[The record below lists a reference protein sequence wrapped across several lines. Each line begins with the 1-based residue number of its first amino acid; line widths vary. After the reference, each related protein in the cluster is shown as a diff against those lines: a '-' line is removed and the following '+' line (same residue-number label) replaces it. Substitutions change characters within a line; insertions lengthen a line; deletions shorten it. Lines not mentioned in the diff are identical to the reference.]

1 MFSVTYILAFIKS
14 LCYSVFN
21 SSLSQHLKQ
30 NAYKLK
36 NK

>member
-1 MFSVTYILAFIKS
+1 MFSLTYILAFIKS

-21 SSLSQHLKQ
+21 NSLSQHLKQ

-36 NK
+36 GE

>member
-1 MFSVTYILAFIKS
+1 MFSVTYILAFINS

-21 SSLSQHLKQ
+21 NSLSQHLKQ